1 MRPYWD
7 EDDGYDDDPIMEED
21 YLNDNED
28 DEDDYSYTYDGDYWD

>member
-28 DEDDYSYTYDGDYWD
+28 DYSYTYDGDYWD